1 MRTAME
7 WGEEKPIQYQV
18 IYSSDTNE
26 LPEIEERLLR
36 LEREIDLIH
45 KTFFGHT
52 DKVDRNYRD
61 MATIF
66 EYQR

>member
-1 MRTAME
+1 MKTAME
-7 WGEEKPIQYQV
+7 FREEYHRPLSIRYA
-18 IYSSDTNE
+18 SDTNE

>member
-1 MRTAME
+1 ME

-18 IYSSDTNE
+18 RYSSDTNE
-26 LPEIEERLLR
+26 LPEIEDRILR

-45 KTFFGHT
+45 REFFGHT

-61 MATIF
+61 MATMF